1 MTSVKTSIKSSDKD
15 ANTTDKYSQSKKVKI
30 TKEKTPI
37 KESKDVELDESEKKT
52 HAKKVKMESVHKKII
67 KDEICDFDINVDGSD
82 EKTTQSKKV
91 KIDLKH
97 KKIINDV
104 LEISDSDVILSDKI
118 ASDLK
123 FQTQYANINETLK
136 KFKEYYHILSSEV
149 KKLEMAY
156 NCDLKKIKKFKQKRI
171 GNYQPTGF
179 TKPQPIPQKLA
190 KFIDVQLGTEL
201 TGPQITQKVWHQL
214 KLKNL
219 VYEKDKRIFRT
230 NKDISEIFGVPETVN
245 TSTDHKDVENGFN
258 FCNLQKYIA
267 YALKH

>member
-1 MTSVKTSIKSSDKD
+1 MTSVKTNIKSSDKD
-15 ANTTDKYSQSKKVKI
+15 VNTTDKNMQSKKVKI

-37 KESKDVELDESEKKT
+37 KESKAVELDESEKKT
-52 HAKKVKMESVHKKII
+52 HSKKVKMESVHKKII
-67 KDEICDFDINVDGSD
+67 KDEVHDIVEGSED
-82 EKTTQSKKV
+82 KTLQAKKV
-91 KIDLKH
+91 KIDSKH
-97 KKIINDV
+97 KKIIKDV
-104 LEISDSDVILSDKI
+104 LEISDSDINLSDKI
-118 ASDLK
+118 TSDLK
-123 FQTQYANINETLK
+123 FQTQFANVNDTLK
-136 KFKEYYHILSSEV
+136 KFKEYYNVLYSEV
-149 KKLEMAY
+149 KKLETSY
-156 NCDLKKIKKFKQKRI
+156 NYDLKKIKKFKQKRT

-201 TGPQITQKVWHQL
+201 TGPQITQKVWQQL

-230 NKDISEIFGVPETVN
+230 NKDISELFGVPETVN
-245 TSTDHKDVENGFN
+245 NSTDHKDVENGFN